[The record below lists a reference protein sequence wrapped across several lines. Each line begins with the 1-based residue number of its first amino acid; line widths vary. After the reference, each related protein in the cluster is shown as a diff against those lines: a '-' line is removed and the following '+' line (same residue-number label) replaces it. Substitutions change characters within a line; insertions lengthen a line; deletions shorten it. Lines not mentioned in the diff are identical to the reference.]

1 MKEETR
7 ELPHSLTL
15 ENRTL
20 LKAGGVLRIDSFDE
34 ETIAAATGGGRLL
47 IRGENLHIEALDVGR
62 RHADGHRES
71 DFFGVRRFREARRP
85 FPPVPLINASA
96 AENLRAFLA
105 FCLLGA
111 ALGLFVVRA
120 ARRARPPLQ
129 KERALPF
136 FWTRPSAC
144 SPRVCGG
151 IVCAEHVLGPGARV
165 PPVRRRSGVCCCR
178 FDARPRSDGRCARRA
193 FAAFAPGAS
202 HCRLLFEKR
211 PRVWTVCGK
220 KSGKPLAFQSV
231 YLV

>member
-47 IRGENLHIEALDVGR
+47 IRGENLHIEALDVDAGTL
-62 RHADGHRES
+62 DGHRES

-111 ALGLFVVRA
+111 ALGLLWSVLRGVRA
-120 ARRARPPLQ
+120 HLSKKSALAVFLDAAFCVLAAFAVELCALSTYWGQVRAFHL
-129 KERALPF
+129 F
-136 FWTRPSAC
+136 
-144 SPRVCGG
+144 
-151 IVCAEHVLGPGARV
+151 GAAA
-165 PPVRRRSGVCCCR
+165 GFAAGR
-178 FDARPRSDGRCARRA
+178 FDAR
-193 FAAFAPGAS
+193 AAG
-202 HCRLLFEKR
+202 
-211 PRVWTVCGK
+211 
-220 KSGKPLAFQSV
+220 
-231 YLV
+231 